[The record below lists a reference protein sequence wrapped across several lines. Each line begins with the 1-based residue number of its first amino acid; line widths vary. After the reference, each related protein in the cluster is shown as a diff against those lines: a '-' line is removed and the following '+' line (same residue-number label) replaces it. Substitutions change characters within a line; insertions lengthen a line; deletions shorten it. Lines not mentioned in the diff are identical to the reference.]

1 MASLVTAVRDME
13 RLRQITAVLVRH
25 GFGELVRRLG
35 LGGTKDASG
44 TPEKRPTLAVRLRL
58 VLQDLGPS
66 FIKLGQI
73 VSTRPDLIPADVIT
87 ELKKLQDDVPRV
99 PTADIKQV
107 IEETLGA
114 PIAEVF
120 ADFTDEPL
128 ACASIGQ
135 VHRARL
141 PAGEEVVVKV
151 QRPKIREVIERDLD
165 LLYFLAR
172 LLERAVPETRIYSPT
187 GMVAEFDRAI
197 IAELDFGHEADN
209 AERFAQNFQGNPRV
223 HFPVVHRAASGKR
236 VLTLEFLAG
245 QKIHAAVAA
254 GSSAEKIAKGSLAII
269 AQMIFEDGLF
279 HADPHPGNILILG
292 PPDDPIIG
300 ILDLGLVGRLTPELR
315 DKAIDLMVAA
325 VRAETDAIADALL
338 AIGRPRGKVDL
349 PAFRAEV
356 ARLAERYL
364 GKSLANLEF
373 AALLRDLIQGAMKY
387 EIELPPEFL
396 MVGKALMTVEGVGR
410 EIYPELD
417 VFTELRPY
425 FLRLLWLRYHPE
437 RLGRNLLSLVGQIST
452 AAGSLPRQLHTILE
466 DLQSGRLEIR
476 ASDPQ
481 LPVAADRLGRRIYAS
496 ILCAALVLG
505 GVWLLAA
512 GRQELLGWVLV
523 SIAGLQLFLHLAGD
537 LRRKR

>member
-1 MASLVTAVRDME
+1 MASLVTAVRDIE

-25 GFGELVRRLG
+25 GFGELVGRMG
-35 LGGTKDASG
+35 LGGNRDDAIA
-44 TPEKRPTLAVRLRL
+44 RPTLAVRLRL
-58 VLQDLGPS
+58 VLQELGPS

-73 VSTRPDLIPADVIT
+73 VSTRPDIIPADVIV
-87 ELKKLQDDVPRV
+87 ELKKLQDDVPAV
-99 PTADIKQV
+99 PTDEVKQV
-107 IEETLGA
+107 IEETLGT
-114 PIAEVF
+114 PIAELF
-120 ADFTDEPL
+120 ASFTDEPL

-141 PAGEEVVVKV
+141 PSGEEVVVKV
-151 QRPKIREVIERDLD
+151 QRPRIRETIERDLD

-197 IAELDFGHEADN
+197 MAELDFGHEADN
-209 AERFAQNFQGNPRV
+209 AERFAQNFAGNPRV
-223 HFPVVHRAASGKR
+223 HFPVVYRAASGKR

-245 QKIHAAVAA
+245 QKVYGAVAS
-254 GSSAEKIAKGSLAII
+254 GFSAERIAKGALAVI

-292 PPDDPIIG
+292 PPDDPILG

-325 VRAETDAIADALL
+325 VRGETEALADALL

-349 PAFRAEV
+349 PAFRVEV

-364 GKSLANLEF
+364 GKSLANMEL
-373 AALLRDLIQGAMKY
+373 AALLRDLIQGAMKF

-417 VFTELRPY
+417 VWTELRPY
-425 FLRLLWLRYHPE
+425 FLKLLWQRYHPE
-437 RLGRNLLSLVGQIST
+437 KLGRALLSLGGQIST
-452 AAGSLPRQLHTILE
+452 AASSLPRQLHTILE
-466 DLQSGRLEIR
+466 DLQHGRLELR
-476 ASDPQ
+476 AHDPG
-481 LPVAADRLGRRIYAS
+481 LPLAADRLGRRLYAS
-496 ILCAALVLG
+496 VMTASFVLG

-512 GRQELLGWVLV
+512 GRHPVVAWVLLGL
-523 SIAGLQLFLHLAGD
+523 AGAQLFLHLVGD
-537 LRRKR
+537 LRRKI